1 MKKFLFIIASIVILL
16 FIIDRTILKQSNDD
30 SDKVSREQYEKM
42 EDPDSLPVGLKK
54 EERAPSITITT
65 LDGEDVTLE
74 DYRGKKIL
82 LNFWAT
88 WCPPCRKEMPD
99 MQRLYEENHD
109 DDFIVLAVNMTN
121 TEKKRSDVARFV
133 EQYQLS
139 FPILMDENGK
149 VAQQY
154 EILSYPTSFFIDSD
168 GVIRGK
174 IVGEMSKEMMY
185 KEIILL
191 P

>member
-1 MKKFLFIIASIVILL
+1 MKKFLFIFVSIVILL
-16 FIIDRTILKQSNDD
+16 FIIDRTILKQSSDD
-30 SDKVSREQYEKM
+30 SDKVSGEQYEKIA
-42 EDPDSLPVGLKK
+42 DPDSLPVGVKK
-54 EERAPSITITT
+54 EERAPSFAITT
-65 LDGEDVTLE
+65 LDGEDVTLD
-74 DYRGKKIL
+74 DYKGKKVL

-99 MQRLYEENHD
+99 MQQLYEENRD
-109 DDFIVLAVNMTN
+109 DDFVVLAVNMTN
-121 TEKKRSDVARFV
+121 TEKKRSDVVQFV
-133 EQYQLS
+133 DHYQLT

-185 KEIILL
+185 KEMILL

>member
-1 MKKFLFIIASIVILL
+1 MKKFLFIFVSIVILL
-16 FIIDRTILKQSNDD
+16 FIIDRTILKQSSDD
-30 SDKVSREQYEKM
+30 SDKVSGEQYEKIA
-42 EDPDSLPVGLKK
+42 DPDSLPVGVKK
-54 EERAPSITITT
+54 EERAPSFAITT
-65 LDGEDVTLE
+65 LDGEDVTLD
-74 DYRGKKIL
+74 DYKGKKVL

-99 MQRLYEENHD
+99 MQQLYEENRD
-109 DDFIVLAVNMTN
+109 DDFVVLAVNMTN
-121 TEKKRSDVARFV
+121 TEKKRSDVVQFV
-133 EQYQLS
+133 DHYQLS

-185 KEIILL
+185 KEMILL